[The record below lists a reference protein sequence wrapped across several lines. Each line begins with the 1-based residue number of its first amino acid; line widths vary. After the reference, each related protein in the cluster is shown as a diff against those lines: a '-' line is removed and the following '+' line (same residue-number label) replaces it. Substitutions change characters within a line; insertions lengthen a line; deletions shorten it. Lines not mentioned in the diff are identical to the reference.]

1 MAKSCIR
8 WLKWIFFACVPIF
21 GWIGFVYHI
30 AFAFVMTV
38 VSHNVSEFFV
48 VVAPVL
54 DVLFYILEIWVYTCK
69 SRVIPMVQ
77 YTRLRDF
84 RN

>member
-1 MAKSCIR
+1 MKCVFI
-8 WLKWIFFACVPIF
+8 ACVPIF

-30 AFAFVMTV
+30 AFAFVMTI
-38 VSHNVSEFFV
+38 VSHNISDFFV

-54 DVLFYILEIWVYTCK
+54 DVLFFILEIWVYACK
-69 SRVIPMVQ
+69 SRVVPIIF
-77 YTRLRDF
+77 YSRDRSF

>member
-8 WLKWIFFACVPIF
+8 WLKCIFIACVPIF

-38 VSHNVSEFFV
+38 VSHNISEFFV

-54 DVLFYILEIWVYTCK
+54 DVYSIYWRYGYTHAN
-69 SRVIPMVQ
+69 RE
-77 YTRLRDF
+77 
-84 RN
+84 